1 MIWLRGAFPRLRV
14 DQLMDFAWKLLLPLA
29 LVNIVSASLMVSITQ
44 WTGAQWSGVVNLDG
58 FASWQRQ
65 LIAVIVTAIINI
77 SATYWILSINQ
88 RPKEEEWDEELVVAS

>member
-1 MIWLRGAFPRLRV
+1 
-14 DQLMDFAWKLLLPLA
+14 
-29 LVNIVSASLMVSITQ
+29 MVSITQ

-77 SATYWILSINQ
+77 AATYWILSINQ
-88 RPKEEEWDEELVVAS
+88 RPAEQEWDEELVVAP